1 MAIPIENI
9 YYLLSY
15 SWNLL
20 EEKNRVNVSTVG
32 ITNLV
37 DLLAKVLINST
48 RLILKKGIEK
58 SYITVENDIPGIKG
72 KMLVSDTIKRNTLYR
87 NSTACRFDEFSP
99 DVLMNR
105 ILVTTLRKL
114 LNTRSLDPGLRK
126 DIRNILSMFPE
137 ISSIEI
143 TGSVFRCIRYN
154 RNNKFYRF
162 VLNICELINDSLL
175 PSEQRGEW
183 YFSDFTRDE
192 VKMHRLFESFVFN
205 FFRIEFRGYY
215 KVRRESIA
223 WQLTFSDPVHETYIP
238 GMMTDITLENETGKI
253 IIDTKY
259 YHETLAERFERK
271 KVKSANLYQ
280 LFSYLLNQENGS
292 EKCRKAT
299 GVLLY
304 PQVDEEYD
312 LSYKYAGHPICLKT
326 INLNQKWELIDKKLR
341 SIAVQ

>member
-1 MAIPIENI
+1 MDIPIENI

-20 EEKNRVNVSTVG
+20 EEKNRVNVSTAG

-37 DLLAKVLINST
+37 DLLAKVLINAT

-58 SYITVENDIPGIKG
+58 SYVETEDDIPGIKG

-87 NSTACRFDEFSP
+87 NSTFCRFDEFSS

-105 ILVTTLRKL
+105 ILVATLRKL
-114 LNTRSLDPGLRK
+114 LYTRSLDAGLRK
-126 DIRNILSMFPE
+126 DIRNILNMFPE
-137 ISSIEI
+137 ISPVEI
-143 TGSVFRCIRYN
+143 NGSVFKSIRYN

-162 VLNICELINDSLL
+162 VINICELVNKSLL
-175 PSEQRGEW
+175 PAEQRGAW

-192 VKMHRLFESFVFN
+192 VKMHRLFERFVYN
-205 FFRIEFRGYY
+205 FFRIEFRGAIT
-215 KVRRESIA
+215 VRRESIA
-223 WQLTFSDPVHETYIP
+223 WQFTFSDPLHETYIP
-238 GMMTDITLENETGKI
+238 GMMTDITLENKTGKI

-259 YHETLAERFERK
+259 YHETLAERFEMK

-292 EKCRKAT
+292 EICRNAT

-304 PQVDEEYD
+304 PQVEEEYD
-312 LSYKYAGHPICLKT
+312 LAYRYAGHNIHIKT
-326 INLNQKWELIDKKLR
+326 INLNQRWDLIDTRLREISKL
-341 SIAVQ
+341 